1 MSILYVLHR
10 FGPYKQY
17 LRAYA
22 RESISQAAE
31 QGMMSNDTEK
41 RISDLKTDSLGGFTF
56 NETISTPDLLF
67 QRAVQVGSIMSYS

>member
-1 MSILYVLHR
+1 MSILYILHH

-22 RESISQAAE
+22 RESMSQAAE

-41 RISDLKTDSLGGFTF
+41 RISDLKTDS
-56 NETISTPDLLF
+56 
-67 QRAVQVGSIMSYS
+67 